1 MINYD
6 DVTKENIN
14 KHYLNWPDR
23 PYRILII
30 GGSGSVKTNGLLN
43 LIKQQNDDYYSIIG
57 KIYLFVKNPYEAKYQ
72 YLFKNVIKNGLE
84 NLKDPKAYEYSNNMQ
99 DAYKQIEESNQNRK
113 YYVLIVLDDM
123 IADMIRNKKL
133 KKTKVIKSVTYWRK
147 KTKY

>member
-123 IADMIRNKKL
+123 IADMISNKKL

>member
-30 GGSGSVKTNGLLN
+30 GGSGSVKTNALLN
-43 LIKQQNDDYYSIIG
+43 LIKQQHDDYYSIIG
-57 KIYLFVKNPYEAKYQ
+57 KIYLFVKDPYEAKYQ

-84 NLKDPKAYEYSNNMQ
+84 NLKDPKAYEYSNNRQ
-99 DAYKQIEESNQNRK
+99 DVYKQIEESNQNRK

-123 IADMIRNKKL
+123 IADMISNKK
-133 KKTKVIKSVTYWRK
+133 T
-147 KTKY
+147 

>member
-14 KHYLNWPDR
+14 KHYLNWPDH

-30 GGSGSVKTNGLLN
+30 GGSGSVKTNALLN
-43 LIKQQNDDYYSIIG
+43 LIKQQNYDDYYSIIG

-99 DAYKQIEESNQNRK
+99 DVYK
-113 YYVLIVLDDM
+113 
-123 IADMIRNKKL
+123 
-133 KKTKVIKSVTYWRK
+133 
-147 KTKY
+147 

>member
-30 GGSGSVKTNGLLN
+30 GGSGSVKTNALLN
-43 LIKQQNDDYYSIIG
+43 LIKQQHDDYYSIIG

-84 NLKDPKAYEYSNNMQ
+84 NLKDPKAYEYSNNRQ
-99 DAYKQIEESNQNRK
+99 DVYIQIEESNQNRK

-123 IADMIRNKKL
+123 IADMISNKK
-133 KKTKVIKSVTYWRK
+133 T
-147 KTKY
+147 